1 MKLQSVIEKLLITSY
16 KIYQIYLRMDSVLN
30 FALLVFGLITVSVL
44 GSLLMVLLLG
54 WISYA
59 SDDNAL
65 TDQSGLDVTVP
76 EENQNEG
83 ATNVTSEC
91 LKPEDAPDVEWSV
104 HELDDVVVPFGDTI
118 SLKSEPL
125 PPRTEE
131 TSPGRNV
138 AVTLNEPNDIPRLAQ
153 NEDEPAVASRIVQN
167 STDKEELLRVS
178 PTEIMTMHSTNA
190 AKSFQKLLQFAMSQG
205 PSETDVSATSTQVE
219 AATNSSLEQTD
230 ETTGSVA
237 RNQRSKAKSKKKNKR
252 NKGRNAKK

>member
-1 MKLQSVIEKLLITSY
+1 MKLQSVIEKLLITSS
-16 KIYQIYLRMDSVLN
+16 KICQIYLKMDSVLN
-30 FALLVFGLITVSVL
+30 LALLVFALITVSVL
-44 GSLLMVLLLG
+44 GSLVMVLLLG
-54 WISYA
+54 WIFYA

-65 TDQSGLDVTVP
+65 TDQSGSDVTVP
-76 EENQNEG
+76 EENQSEG
-83 ATNVTSEC
+83 ATNFTSEC

-131 TSPGRNV
+131 TSP
-138 AVTLNEPNDIPRLAQ
+138 AVTLNNEPNDIPRLAQ